1 MIDPSGTINYKYD
14 AANRLFQAGNTTY
27 GYDNNGNRTS
37 MTDANGTTGY
47 SYDYNNRLTGIQTPG
62 GSVNYTYDGLGAL
75 LSRES
80 TVSGSVYY
88 LNNGLNAIL
97 ESDTADF
104 SDPTQFTLGAGGLL
118 GQINPDI
125 TAQYFYYDIL
135 GSLGAVGDQS
145 GSITGT
151 YRYDPWGAVIEQT
164 GFDTNHSYIGKYG
177 VTDEPEAGLIHMGA
191 RFYDPAAGTFLQTDP
206 VKGSI
211 SNPYTMVPYIYAL
224 NDPVNLIDPAGEMP
238 SSAWFNK
245 KRREWANTAGNLQS
259 FLRSKGFLGKNGK
272 QLPVTGTYGENTKEA
287 HWNYYLFREAIGR
300 PYNPDGMTDNYYA
313 RNWDDSSQKE
323 LKQWFAGKGEDVKQ
337 LQVFLRNKG
346 YLDGKYVTGY
356 FGGITRDA
364 LTDYMYSNKKVSQ
377 PSVAKPAGTSGQG
390 GSETKPAY
398 DPNIKTC
405 HRGDPGEVIPISLWD
420 DPTFMILSLGR
431 GGANK
436 GRWTICQGCLG
447 LSR

>member
-1 MIDPSGTINYKYD
+1 
-14 AANRLFQAGNTTY
+14 
-27 GYDNNGNRTS
+27 

-118 GQINPDI
+118 GQINPD
-125 TAQYFYYDIL
+125 TTTQYFYYDIL

-259 FLRSKGFLGKNGK
+259 FLRSKGFLGNNGK

-300 PYNPDGMTDNYYA
+300 PYNPKDMTDSYYV
-313 RNWDDSSQKE
+313 RNWTDSSQKE